1 MASSYTTNLRFTL
14 PVQGELAASW
24 GNTVNTGVT
33 SLVDSAISGTASIAL
48 TGTTYTLT
56 VASGA
61 TDESRQMFLTFT
73 GTPGGAATVTC
84 PGGSGVGSKLYYVTN
99 NTNVAVTL
107 KTALGTGISVPV
119 GVRMALY
126 CDGTNVI
133 NASTSTGT
141 GNVVLATSPTLVTPI
156 LGTPTSGTLTNA
168 TGLPLT
174 TGVTGTLPVANG
186 GTGVTSSTGSG
197 NVVLST
203 SPTLVTPILGTP
215 TSGTLTNATGLPIG
229 TGVSGLGTGVATAL
243 AVNVGTAGA
252 PVVNGG
258 VLGTPSSGTLTNAT
272 GLPLTTGITGTLPV
286 ANGGTGVTSSTGTGN
301 NVLSSLPSFGT
312 TIGVGGATA
321 SASGSGISFPAT
333 QSASTDANTLDDY
346 EEGTWTPTLTIS
358 GLTTGITYTARSAS
372 YVKVGRIVYISL
384 NIQLSSKGSL
394 TGDVI
399 ITALPFTT
407 NSVANG
413 YAYFGAA
420 DYSAMSSV
428 TAHVYAQALNNSTS
442 MYLCNGSLASTAVD
456 IAQDTNLL
464 NTSAFTLTG
473 TYITA

>member
-24 GNTVNTGVT
+24 GNTVNAGVT
-33 SLVDSAISGTASIAL
+33 NLVDAAISGTASIAL

-56 VASGA
+56 SANGA
-61 TDESRQMFLTFT
+61 TDEARQMFLTFT

-133 NASTSTGT
+133 DGATYLSSVALGTALPATSGGTGQSSYAVGDIVYASTTTALSKLADVATGNALISGGVGVAPSYGKIGLTTHVSGTLPVANGGT
-141 GNVVLATSPTLVTPI
+141 GATTLTGLVKGSGTTAFTAATAGTDYVAPGGA
-156 LGTPTSGTLTNA
+156 LGTPSSGTLTNA

-186 GTGVTSSTGSG
+186 GTGVTT
-197 NVVLST
+197 
-203 SPTLVTPILGTP
+203 
-215 TSGTLTNATGLPIG
+215 
-229 TGVSGLGTGVATAL
+229 
-243 AVNVGTAGA
+243 
-252 PVVNGG
+252 
-258 VLGTPSSGTLTNAT
+258 
-272 GLPLTTGITGTLPV
+272 
-286 ANGGTGVTSSTGTGN
+286 STGTGN
-301 NVLSSLPSFGT
+301 TVRSALPSFGT

-346 EEGTWTPTLTIS
+346 EEGTWTPTLNIG

-394 TGDVI
+394 TGDVL
-399 ITALPFTT
+399 ITGLPFTT
-407 NSVANG
+407 NSATNG
-413 YAYFGAA
+413 AAYFGAVNYA
-420 DYSAMSSV
+420 AMSGA
-428 TAHVYAQALNNSTS
+428 TAHIYGQAFSSSTGV
-442 MYLCNGSLASTAVD
+442 YLCNGSLAGAGVD
-456 IAQDTNLL
+456 FAQETNLL
-464 NTSAFTLTG
+464 NTSEFTLAG
-473 TYITA
+473 TYITS